1 VGCAKCINVYR
12 DAAAMGNLLFVS
24 RSAQP
29 ASSTTTQF
37 DSLHSR
43 ALLMLNTLLSLS
55 LVYPLA
61 PYYYIVVAKCKSS
74 KSLHKTGFALDQ
86 QGIRGGKVLSYLLA
100 WKEVLLLTLI
110 VYPSVFDHLLLL
122 HASSHLLFVCF
133 VCFLKCG

>member
-1 VGCAKCINVYR
+1 MGCAKCINVYR

-55 LVYPLA
+55 YIHWHLIIILLLPSAKAQSLCTKLVLRWTN
-61 PYYYIVVAKCKSS
+61 KE
-74 KSLHKTGFALDQ
+74 LE
-86 QGIRGGKVLSYLLA
+86 GGKVLSYLFGL
-100 WKEVLLLTLI
+100 ERR
-110 VYPSVFDHLLLL
+110 
-122 HASSHLLFVCF
+122 SSC
-133 VCFLKCG
+133 